1 MENFASTLKVM
12 ETNEVDKQCDAVINA
27 GVRKLKRMRRQGG
40 IQTFDDA
47 LLYNRLFDYVN
58 RALLAELF
66 EVRYYEKDIKTIA
79 RGSRD

>member
-40 IQTFDDA
+40 IQTFDYA